1 MGIQLGHLLSGAV
14 ATEVVFAWP
23 GVGRLAVTSIFQRD
37 YPVVDSVLSPVGEK
51 PAVFAEARAVERG
64 SRGLSPSGA
73 GELNT
78 AAAARGSQTA
88 RASR

>member
-37 YPVVDSVLSPVGEK
+37 YPVVQAVVLMIAALYV
-51 PAVFAEARAVERG
+51 V
-64 SRGLSPSGA
+64 
-73 GELNT
+73 LNLT
-78 AAAARGSQTA
+78 VDVLYAWIDPKIRY
-88 RASR
+88 R